1 MNEAV
6 DRVMRAY
13 VLMETLSPEAEAH
26 ARDRLIGHL
35 KGLEGD
41 ENVLAVAG
49 LRFLRGDRKAVRRRS
64 ASLSG
69 PLAPT

>member
-6 DRVMRAY
+6 DRVMSAY
-13 VLMETLSPEAEAH
+13 VLMETLTPEAEAQ
-26 ARDRLIGHL
+26 ARDRLIAHL

-49 LRFLRGDRKAVRRRS
+49 LRFLRGDRKVTRRRVS
-64 ASLSG
+64 
-69 PLAPT
+69 